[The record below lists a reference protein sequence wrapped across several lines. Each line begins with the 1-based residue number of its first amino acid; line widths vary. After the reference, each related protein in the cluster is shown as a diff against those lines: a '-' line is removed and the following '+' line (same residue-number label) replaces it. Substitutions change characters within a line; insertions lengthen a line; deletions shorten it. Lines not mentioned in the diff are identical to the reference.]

1 MVTVGWIVLV
11 VGIGWGL
18 AYFRA
23 PLLLWTVLA
32 GAALA
37 LCTTLRAAV
46 SPSLIVLWV
55 IFVAVGLSLNRPKL
69 RRALIGNRIFAA
81 FRRVMPPMSN
91 TEREALDAGT
101 VWWEAELFRG
111 DPDWQ
116 RLLALP
122 PPQLSQDERAFLD
135 GRSRN
140 SAACWTIGTSRT
152 NDVTLPPDVWRY
164 IKEKGF
170 FGMIIPKKYGGLE
183 FSAQA
188 HSAVVVKTATV
199 TVLGNVR
206 HEASAPRFLFY

>member
-23 PLLLWTVLA
+23 PLLLWTVLV

-46 SPSLIVLWV
+46 SPSLIVPWV
-55 IFVAVGLSLNRPKL
+55 IFAAVGLSLNLPPL

-135 GRSRN
+135 GPVEELCRMLDD
-140 SAACWTIGTSRT
+140 W
-152 NDVTLPPDVWRY
+152 DVTHKRRDLPPDVWRY